1 MQRTV
6 YMAFEGHAL
15 LVQLAQAGQRHDL
28 KTAAIGEDR
37 VWPSDQ
43 LMQTAKAGDTLG
55 AGPQHQVI
63 GIAENDIRPQLAH
76 LIEIHG
82 LDGADSADRHE
93 GGRADDAARHG
104 DFAETRAAARGFQG
118 EGEFVVHQFFR
129 NNRLESP

>member
-1 MQRTV
+1 MRP
-6 YMAFEGHAL
+6 A
-15 LVQLAQAGQRHDL
+15 
-28 KTAAIGEDR
+28 
-37 VWPSDQ
+37 DQ
-43 LMQTAKAGDTLG
+43 LMQTAQTSNAFR

-63 GIAENDIRPQLAH
+63 GIAENDIGAQLAH

-82 LDGADSADRHE
+82 LDGADRADRHE

-104 DFAETRAAARGFQG
+104 DFAEARAAARGFQG